1 MSFKNTLEQKKTP
14 VDAIKTKSSK
24 TRNIDIF
31 PKGLAHRFGPKL
43 AIFQLFLSNVG
54 QENVFYDILELKK
67 AFLRYKNKTSKKPK
81 NLHFS

>member
-43 AIFQLFLSNVG
+43 AIFQLFFKQCRPGKCL
-54 QENVFYDILELKK
+54 
-67 AFLRYKNKTSKKPK
+67 LRYSRTEKSLST
-81 NLHFS
+81 L